1 MNPLTVASKLSF
13 LLNLSFNPRPFRMYQ
28 MGPKSPSVNG
38 SGPPGKPP
46 AVSDAQAR
54 EKLAVRRF
62 NLPAR
67 FHEQFSGLC
76 LRVFNSRWRQVSCS
90 DFSIGDSVG
99 KVNINRRSARFP
111 PLMVSFVSPSVDMSY
126 TFKSISFLYRSD

>member
-1 MNPLTVASKLSF
+1 
-13 LLNLSFNPRPFRMYQ
+13 

-67 FHEQFSGLC
+67 FHEKFQVYVYEYLIHVGAKSAAQTFLSEI
-76 LRVFNSRWRQVSCS
+76 RWEKSI
-90 DFSIGDSVG
+90 SIGD
-99 KVNINRRSARFP
+99 P
-111 PLMVSFVSPSVDMSY
+111 PG
-126 TFKSISFLYRSD
+126 FLHSW